1 MRGFANFCSTNP
13 TSNPSKNRKHPC
25 QISLRLLSSMLV
37 TRSGYSRCGHAE
49 RRRREITVAQCVPG
63 SPARPVLARW
73 GGGKRWESEVSN
85 KEPGRGDTSQE
96 LRAKIYLLIAGGF
109 AAAFFPVKAPPP
121 MSPDLALPFM
131 VSPSHVPAYSISKSC
146 PWTLMVT
153 VNLIALSLMV
163 PFRGASPNR
172 PL

>member
-49 RRRREITVAQCVPG
+49 RRRREITVAQRVPG

-85 KEPGRGDTSQE
+85 NEPGRGDTSQE
-96 LRAKIYLLIAGGF
+96 LRTKSYLPIAGGF
-109 AAAFFPVKAPPP
+109 AAPFFLAKAP
-121 MSPDLALPFM
+121 SPQSPHFALPFL
-131 VSPSHVPAYSISKSC
+131 VSPSTVPADSIFK
-146 PWTLMVT
+146 
-153 VNLIALSLMV
+153 
-163 PFRGASPNR
+163 
-172 PL
+172 